1 MPNIRGV
8 TDHFLLR
15 YIERVHGVDMQKLRE
30 HILTDKMKLA
40 LHSGAKSV
48 TSNGYRYI
56 IEDGQ
61 FITVYKKG

>member
-15 YIERVHGVDMQKLRE
+15 YIERVHGVDMQKLRK

-40 LHSGAKSV
+40 LKSGAKSV
-48 TSNGYRYI
+48 TFDGYRYI

-61 FITVYKKG
+61 LVTVYRKG

>member
-1 MPNIRGV
+1 MPKNKGV

-30 HILTDKMKLA
+30 HVLTDKMKLA
-40 LHSGAKSV
+40 LKSGAKSV
-48 TSNGYRYI
+48 TTDGFRYI

-61 FITVYKKG
+61 LVTVYRKG

>member
-1 MPNIRGV
+1 MPKIRGT

-15 YIERVHGVDMQKLRE
+15 YIERVHGVDMQKLRK
-30 HILTDKMKLA
+30 HILTDKMRFA
-40 LHSGAKSV
+40 LRSGAKSI
-48 TSNGYRYI
+48 TSDGYCYI